1 MCFEDAIHFE
11 ELKKAEINV
20 FGQVD
25 QLSLALEKQEI
36 TIDEIPLIFLR
47 VRNVEQFINFT
58 KRLTPKQAGILT
70 GFVFPKFH
78 SDNACT
84 YLTELRTLNGALGV
98 HLYGMPILEGKEIA
112 YCESRTKE
120 LLTLRQILSQYRDII
135 LNIRV
140 GGTDFSSLF
149 GVRRNINFSVYDIL
163 PVSDALSDIINFFN
177 RVEEDYV
184 ISGPVWEYFLANSDR
199 DIDKLNQQ
207 KIYQAIMKKEP
218 IINEA
223 IDGLLREIMLD
234 KTNGFVG
241 KTVIHPSHL
250 KYVNA
255 MQAVTLEEYEDACQ
269 ILESTGG
276 VCKSNNSNK
285 MNEINPHRGWA
296 KRLVERGKAYGVI
309 ESENEYIQFY

>member
-1 MCFEDAIHFE
+1 
-11 ELKKAEINV
+11 
-20 FGQVD
+20 
-25 QLSLALEKQEI
+25 
-36 TIDEIPLIFLR
+36 
-47 VRNVEQFINFT
+47 
-58 KRLTPKQAGILT
+58 
-70 GFVFPKFH
+70 
-78 SDNACT
+78 
-84 YLTELRTLNGALGV
+84 
-98 HLYGMPILEGKEIA
+98 
-112 YCESRTKE
+112 
-120 LLTLRQILSQYRDII
+120 
-135 LNIRV
+135 
-140 GGTDFSSLF
+140 
-149 GVRRNINFSVYDIL
+149 
-163 PVSDALSDIINFFN
+163 
-177 RVEEDYV
+177 
-184 ISGPVWEYFLANSDR
+184 
-199 DIDKLNQQ
+199 
-207 KIYQAIMKKEP
+207 MKKEP